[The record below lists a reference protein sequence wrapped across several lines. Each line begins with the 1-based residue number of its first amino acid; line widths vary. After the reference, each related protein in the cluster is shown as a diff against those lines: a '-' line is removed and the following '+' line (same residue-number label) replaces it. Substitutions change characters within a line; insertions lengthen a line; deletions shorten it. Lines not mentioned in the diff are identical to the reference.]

1 MLWFIALLS
10 ISILVFGPTVW
21 VKWVM
26 HRYGDEIEG
35 MPGTGGELASHLIER
50 FDLADV
56 GVEETMAGDHYSPAD
71 KMVRLSENNFSRKSL
86 TAIAV
91 SAHEIG
97 HAIQHHREEQSLA
110 FRGRIEPLANQVARV
125 SAGLIWAAPIVGIV
139 TRHPVPVYMLVLIGV
154 SGLLARMIVHAI
166 TLPTEWDASFNK
178 ALPILIEGKYIA
190 PNEEAIVRRILRAAA
205 LTYVAGAL
213 ADVFN
218 LFRWA
223 AILLRR

>member
-1 MLWFIALLS
+1 MIWLLGVLAVS
-10 ISILVFGPTVW
+10 LLVFGPTLW

-26 HRYGDEIEG
+26 ARYSDEVPG
-35 MPGTGGELASHLIER
+35 MPGTGGELASHLVDRME
-50 FDLADV
+50 LE
-56 GVEETMAGDHYSPAD
+56 GVEVEVTGSGDHYSLTD
-71 KMVRLSENNFSRKSL
+71 KKVRLSEENFGNKSL

-91 SAHEIG
+91 AAHEVG
-97 HAIQHHREEQSLA
+97 HAIQHHRQEPSLV
-110 FRGRIEPLANQVARV
+110 FRSKIEPVANLVARA
-125 SAGLIWAAPIVGIV
+125 SAGLIWAAPVVGLI
-139 TRHPVPVYMLVLIGV
+139 TRHPVPVWAMVLIGV
-154 SGLLARMIVHAI
+154 SGLVARMLVHAI

-178 ALPILIEGKYIA
+178 ALPLLVEGKYIA
-190 PNEEAIVRRILRAAA
+190 PGEEVIVTRILRAAA